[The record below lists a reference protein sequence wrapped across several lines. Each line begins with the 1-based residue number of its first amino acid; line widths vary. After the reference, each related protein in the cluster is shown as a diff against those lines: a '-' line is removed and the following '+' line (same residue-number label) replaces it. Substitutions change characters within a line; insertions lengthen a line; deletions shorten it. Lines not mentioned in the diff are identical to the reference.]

1 MPPEQSPKIPTEMP
15 APIINMPTPRQ
26 QSWGAVISIVVI
38 VLMIIIGAFYSWG
51 KRISESNV
59 PSASTTAQ

>member
-1 MPPEQSPKIPTEMP
+1 MPPEQTPEIPTKTP
-15 APIINMPTPRQ
+15 KPIIPMPTPRQ

-38 VLMIIIGAFYSWG
+38 VLMILIGAFYAWG
-51 KRISESNV
+51 KRISEGNV

>member
-1 MPPEQSPKIPTEMP
+1 MDNPLPPTETNRATPPMPSPK
-15 APIINMPTPRQ
+15 A

-51 KRISESNV
+51 KRIAENPAP
-59 PSASTTAQ
+59 PSASTTGQ